1 MMAGAV
7 ASSQRD
13 STDANAST
21 STSRQDDGSSSLLGV
36 LASVVVVAVSMA
48 LLGLLA
54 PMSAITVIMAAV
66 AGIWL
71 LSSSSA
77 DKPVQMSPLPASAE
91 AAASNGHTQPGASG
105 PGAEDQVCMTDLIAF
120 RSPIDCFCDK
130 SDIGWHL

>member
-13 STDANAST
+13 SADAKVST
-21 STSRQDDGSSSLLGV
+21 STSRQGDGSSSLLGV
-36 LASVVVVAVSMA
+36 LASVVVVAVSTA

-71 LSSSSA
+71 LSSSSS
-77 DKPVQMSPLPASAE
+77 DKPVQMSPLPASTE

-120 RSPIDCFCDK
+120 GSPLSF
-130 SDIGWHL
+130 L